1 MKKKI
6 VIVVAAGILFLAF
19 QSFRPDSSAEPV
31 FPEEVATILKTSCF
45 ACHSTGSNADKA
57 LEAVN
62 FEEWDSYRL
71 TKKVGTLG
79 EMAEVL
85 EEGKM
90 PPARFLERN
99 PDAALTDAQKK
110 ILVDWTKQESEKL
123 MQGN

>member
-6 VIVVAAGILFLAF
+6 VIVVAVGILFLAF

-31 FPEEVATILKTSCF
+31 FPEEVTTILKTSCF

-71 TKKVGTLG
+71 TKKVGILD
-79 EMAEVL
+79 EMTEVL

-99 PDAALTDAQKK
+99 PDAALTDAQRKF
-110 ILVDWTKQESEKL
+110 LVDWTKQESEKL